1 MLLNTLQIVN
11 PGKYRPISLIAHMY
25 TLLATHY
32 TDDRYEKPSFVVVCE
47 AHDPTRPQIPDPVIR
62 TVCVDASLALRESFT
77 RYKSVILTSGTLSPL
92 DIYPKILGFTPIVS
106 KSFPMTLS
114 RKCIAPVIV
123 TRSS

>member
-1 MLLNTLQIVN
+1 
-11 PGKYRPISLIAHMY
+11 MY